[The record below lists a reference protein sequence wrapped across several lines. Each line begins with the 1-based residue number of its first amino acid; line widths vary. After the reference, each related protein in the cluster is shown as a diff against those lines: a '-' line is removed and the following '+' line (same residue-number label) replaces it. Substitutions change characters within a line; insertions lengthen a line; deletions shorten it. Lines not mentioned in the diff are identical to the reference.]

1 MKNGESRF
9 LRLTLIAFF
18 SVIISVFSTGYLS
31 KGTFKDHDLHGLSR
45 GELTHDGWIG
55 SQVDIAI
62 PDFAGLGNKVKLHL
76 GHIRPGAN
84 EVPLVAVSLCGGP
97 WRNFEIGGLAPVE
110 IPIPFG
116 CSPLQLRVKSLRFF
130 YPATE
135 SKPRYLGTQL
145 LAVSIS
151 SWVGVPIVRWWL
163 VCAVAIFFG
172 FLGYFISEVARKSG
186 VDPRIA
192 LLSAVSICIGLV
204 LFSDVSESKFPPVM
218 VLSLGSIFGMWL
230 YVRRRETSAFSE
242 TRSIP
247 LALLCLAIIL
257 GAGLRFYGITFGLPA
272 NFHPDEVP
280 KVNAIMRMVDQK
292 TLDPQYFLHPSLLLY
307 ASYAMNKLLHFW
319 GVDGS
324 FRETAFLAGR
334 LVSAIAGVVSVFL
347 IYLIGARLYSRMV
360 GAIGAL
366 LLASFP
372 LHVTC
377 SRYMKEDALLTFI
390 ILLCLYTTIVAVQ
403 SNKRWLLLIAGLL
416 AGASAGVK
424 YSGLLMVLVPAMA
437 PWISSRSLRPDRR
450 WLVVTVMAVLIAPL
464 GFIATTPFSVLNSAK
479 FLKDFHS
486 ESRHMQTG
494 HTVTITAWSQLWS
507 YHLWRSI
514 RPGITL
520 PVTVLSCVAFGYLL
534 RRSKIED
541 LIVVGMALLFY
552 LPAEFVKAKPAPQ
565 PERYILPCLPFI
577 ALGLGVV
584 FEQLRAHRTRYAR
597 KGIVLAGIAL
607 MVFPVSRSTLL
618 ARDVATDTRDRLA
631 EWMIANL
638 PHGSKVLM
646 DWKPY
651 CPNFHGEYFTVEH
664 IPRAKIIPELS
675 VHRLR
680 NSGAQYLILSS
691 LFYDRYFSQPE
702 SAAILRQRFREVF
715 KEVPIVRQFKAPTG
729 TYGFHNPTLTLFSL
743 DKHDFAQLDEQRNRS
758 SGAFQQRVEDGTRA
772 TLGW

>member
-1 MKNGESRF
+1 MKNGRSRF
-9 LRLTLIAFF
+9 LRLTLIVFLAA
-18 SVIISVFSTGYLS
+18 VISVFSTGYLS

-45 GELTHDGWIG
+45 GDLTHDGWIG
-55 SQVDIAI
+55 AQLDVAI
-62 PDFAGLGNKVKLHL
+62 PDFAGFGNKVKLHL
-76 GHIRPGAN
+76 GHIRPGAD
-84 EVPLVAVSLCGGP
+84 EVPQVAVSLCGGS
-97 WRNFEIGGLAPVE
+97 WQNYEIGGPGPLE
-110 IPIPFG
+110 IAIPFG
-116 CSPLQLRVKSLRFF
+116 CSPLHLSVKSLRFF

-135 SKPRYLGTQL
+135 KKPRRLGTQL
-145 LAVSIS
+145 RAVSIS
-151 SWVGVPIVRWWL
+151 SWIGVPIVRWWL
-163 VCAVAIFFG
+163 VFAIATFFG
-172 FLGYFISEVARKSG
+172 LLGYFISEVARRSG
-186 VDPRIA
+186 VPPRYA
-192 LLSAVSICIGLV
+192 LVSAICVCLGLV

-218 VLSLGSIFGMWL
+218 VLSLGSTLGMWL
-230 YVRRRETSAFSE
+230 YTKRREVSSFPEGTNVAS
-242 TRSIP
+242 
-247 LALLCLAIIL
+247 ALLCLAIIL
-257 GAGLRFYGITFGLPA
+257 GTALRFYGITFGLPA

-280 KVNAIMRMVDQK
+280 KVNAIMRMVDQR
-292 TLDPQYFLHPSLLLY
+292 TFDPQYFLHPSLLLY
-307 ASYAMNKLLHFW
+307 ASYAMNSFLHLL

-334 LVSAIAGVVSVFL
+334 LVSATAGICSVFL
-347 IYLIGARLYSRMV
+347 VYLIGTRLYSRMV
-360 GAIGAL
+360 GSVGAL

-377 SRYMKEDALLTFI
+377 SRYMKEDALLTFV

-403 SNKRWLLLIAGLL
+403 SNKRWLLLFAGLL

-437 PWISSRSLRPDRR
+437 PWISSRSLIPDRR
-450 WLVVTVMAVLIAPL
+450 WLLIAVAAVLIAPL
-464 GFIATTPFSVLNSAK
+464 GFVATTPFSLLNSAK

-520 PVTVLSCVAFGYLL
+520 PVTVFSCVAFGYLL
-534 RRSKIED
+534 RRSKVED

-584 FEQLRAHRTRYAR
+584 FEQVRLHRARYIR
-597 KGIVLAGIAL
+597 FGIVLAGIVL
-607 MVFPVSRSTLL
+607 VVFPLSRSALL
-618 ARDVATDTRDRLA
+618 ARDVASDTRDRLA
-631 EWMIANL
+631 EWMVANL

-675 VHRLR
+675 VQRLR

-715 KEVPIVRQFKAPTG
+715 KEVPIVRQFNAPTG

-743 DKHDFAQLDEQRNRS
+743 DPHDFAQLDEERS
-758 SGAFQQRVEDGTRA
+758 RSGGHFQQRIEDGTRA

>member
-1 MKNGESRF
+1 
-9 LRLTLIAFF
+9 
-18 SVIISVFSTGYLS
+18 
-31 KGTFKDHDLHGLSR
+31 
-45 GELTHDGWIG
+45 
-55 SQVDIAI
+55 
-62 PDFAGLGNKVKLHL
+62 
-76 GHIRPGAN
+76 
-84 EVPLVAVSLCGGP
+84 
-97 WRNFEIGGLAPVE
+97 
-110 IPIPFG
+110 
-116 CSPLQLRVKSLRFF
+116 
-130 YPATE
+130 
-135 SKPRYLGTQL
+135 
-145 LAVSIS
+145 
-151 SWVGVPIVRWWL
+151 
-163 VCAVAIFFG
+163 
-172 FLGYFISEVARKSG
+172 
-186 VDPRIA
+186 
-192 LLSAVSICIGLV
+192 
-204 LFSDVSESKFPPVM
+204 
-218 VLSLGSIFGMWL
+218 
-230 YVRRRETSAFSE
+230 
-242 TRSIP
+242 
-247 LALLCLAIIL
+247 
-257 GAGLRFYGITFGLPA
+257 
-272 NFHPDEVP
+272 
-280 KVNAIMRMVDQK
+280 MRMVDQR
-292 TLDPQYFLHPSLLLY
+292 TFDPQYFLHPSLLLY
-307 ASYAMNKLLHFW
+307 ASYAMNSFLHLL

-334 LVSAIAGVVSVFL
+334 LVSATAGICSVFL
-347 IYLIGARLYSRMV
+347 VYLIGTRLYSRMV
-360 GAIGAL
+360 GSVGAL

-377 SRYMKEDALLTFI
+377 SRYMKEDALLTFV

-403 SNKRWLLLIAGLL
+403 SNKRWLLLFAGLL

-437 PWISSRSLRPDRR
+437 PWISSRSLIPDRR
-450 WLVVTVMAVLIAPL
+450 WLLIAVAAVLIAPL
-464 GFIATTPFSVLNSAK
+464 GFVATTPFSLLNSAK

-520 PVTVLSCVAFGYLL
+520 PVTVFSCVAFGYLL
-534 RRSKIED
+534 RRSKVED

-584 FEQLRAHRTRYAR
+584 FEQVRLHRARYIR
-597 KGIVLAGIAL
+597 FGIVLAGIVL
-607 MVFPVSRSTLL
+607 VVFPLSRSALL
-618 ARDVATDTRDRLA
+618 ARDVASDTRDRLA
-631 EWMIANL
+631 EWMVANL

-675 VHRLR
+675 VQRLR

-715 KEVPIVRQFKAPTG
+715 KEVPIVRQFNAPTG
-729 TYGFHNPTLTLFSL
+729 TYGFHNPTLTLF
-743 DKHDFAQLDEQRNRS
+743 
-758 SGAFQQRVEDGTRA
+758 
-772 TLGW
+772 